1 MDTTSLVLV
10 FTASDVLDY
19 LETSK
24 NNNNDKEKK
33 TIPFSP
39 LQVK

>member
-1 MDTTSLVLV
+1 MDTTSLVFV

-19 LETSK
+19 LEIFKT
-24 NNNNDKEKK
+24 NNDEEKK